1 MTLAAAASLATIL
14 GFISVVVSVVS
25 LRRAPR
31 GH

>member
-1 MTLAAAASLATIL
+1 MTLAAASLATIL